1 MINCFIFHFQN
12 FWRGEMAMLSKIK
25 INVRGKQEWEQI
37 LYPLDFVYV
46 NEKQTPPTLPTIL
59 DV

>member
-1 MINCFIFHFQN
+1 
-12 FWRGEMAMLSKIK
+12 MAMLSKIK
-25 INVRGKQEWEQI
+25 INVRRKQEWEQI

>member
-1 MINCFIFHFQN
+1 
-12 FWRGEMAMLSKIK
+12 MLSKIK